1 MRISRFFCWLYIAR
15 KLYWKAKVLKS
26 SFFLKI
32 FHSQIFTKIYEKSLD
47 FCTGSSRYPRKKDI
61 QQILLSYSQIW
72 LKFPVHHG
80 HSGYITNCISYLLTF
95 ELPLDQVK
103 GIPLCDMAGNHA
115 MIP

>member
-1 MRISRFFCWLYIAR
+1 ML
-15 KLYWKAKVLKS
+15 V
-26 SFFLKI
+26 
-32 FHSQIFTKIYEKSLD
+32 QV
-47 FCTGSSRYPRKKDI
+47 GSTRKKDI
-61 QQILLSYSQIW
+61 QQILLSYLACSQIW

-80 HSGYITNCISYLLTF
+80 HSGYITNCSSLLLTF